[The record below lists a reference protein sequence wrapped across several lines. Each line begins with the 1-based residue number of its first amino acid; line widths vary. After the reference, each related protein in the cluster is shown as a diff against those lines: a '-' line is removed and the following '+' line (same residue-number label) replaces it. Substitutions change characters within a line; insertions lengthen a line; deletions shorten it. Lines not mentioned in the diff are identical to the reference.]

1 MSEFIKFISP
11 VNKDS
16 FIMMNADQLNS
27 YLEKLH
33 ANDDDNNKANAEST
47 EAKVEE
53 PKAQEAQTADAT
65 QELPKAGSEEVE
77 IKEPEAK
84 PAEETEKKPAEDK
97 KSGKKYSKQE
107 QIDYSFQK
115 LKTREEAKRRK
126 LEARIKELETA
137 LSKKDKAPSYEE
149 SKEDYIRYEVDRY
162 GKETEKQRLEQ
173 EILDSKRHEA
183 EELNRKRIEACFTDE
198 TEREKYNNLVKTNG
212 PEFVKLLDR
221 EDPESVILGY
231 LDDSDI
237 SPILVRILMT
247 NKEYRNEVLS
257 KTSPYGKQRAMENLE
272 AKVRWAQQQLE
283 NRKKKEQEKE
293 PVQEKPKIP
302 VVGTVTKSDSS
313 EGNNIKDYNDVLHKL
328 NQRKYN

>member
-1 MSEFIKFISP
+1 MSNSQILFSP

-16 FIMMNADQLNS
+16 FIMMNADQINS

-33 ANDDDNNKANAEST
+33 ANDNTDAEPT
-47 EAKVEE
+47 EAKVDET
-53 PKAQEAQTADAT
+53 KVQEAQTVDAT
-65 QELPKAGSEEVE
+65 QETQKTGSEEVE
-77 IKEPEAK
+77 IDEPEAK

-97 KSGKKYSKQE
+97 KPGKKYSKQE

-115 LKTREEAKRRK
+115 LKTREESKRRK
-126 LEARIKELETA
+126 LEARIKELEEA
-137 LSKKDKAPSYEE
+137 LNKKDNAPSFDKDKEE
-149 SKEDYIRYEVDRY
+149 YIKYSVDKY
-162 GKETEKQRLEQ
+162 GKEAEKKRLEQ
-173 EILDSKRHEA
+173 EYIDSKRYEA

-283 NRKKKEQEKE
+283 NRKKI
-293 PVQEKPKIP
+293 EKPKIP
-302 VVGTVTKSDSS
+302 VVGTVTKSDSND
-313 EGNNIKDYNDVLHKL
+313 GNIVKDYNDVLHKL
-328 NQRKYN
+328 NQRKYK

>member
-1 MSEFIKFISP
+1 MSNSQILFSP

-16 FIMMNADQLNS
+16 FIMMNTEQINS

-33 ANDDDNNKANAEST
+33 ANTSDVEPT
-47 EAKVEE
+47 EAKVDET
-53 PKAQEAQTADAT
+53 KVQEAQTVDAT
-65 QELPKAGSEEVE
+65 QETQKTGSEEVE

-84 PAEETEKKPAEDK
+84 PAEETEKKPIEDK
-97 KSGKKYSKQE
+97 KSSGKKYSKQE

-115 LKTREEAKRRK
+115 LKTREASKRRQ
-126 LEARIKELETA
+126 LEARIKELEEA
-137 LSKKDKAPSYEE
+137 LNKKDNAPSFDKD
-149 SKEDYIRYEVDRY
+149 KEGYIKYSVEQY
-162 GKETEKQRLEQ
+162 GKEAEKKRLEQ
-173 EILDSKRHEA
+173 EYIDSKRYEA

-198 TEREKYNNLVKTNG
+198 AEREKYNNLVKTNG

-283 NRKKKEQEKE
+283 NKKKI
-293 PVQEKPKIP
+293 EKPNKIP
-302 VVGTVTKSDSS
+302 VVGTVTKSDSND
-313 EGNNIKDYNDVLHKL
+313 GNIVKDYNDVLHKL
-328 NQRKYN
+328 NQRKYK

>member
-1 MSEFIKFISP
+1 MSNSQILFSP

-16 FIMMNADQLNS
+16 FIMMNTEQINS

-33 ANDDDNNKANAEST
+33 ANTSDVEPT
-47 EAKVEE
+47 EAKVDET
-53 PKAQEAQTADAT
+53 KVQEAQTVDAT
-65 QELPKAGSEEVE
+65 QETQKTGSEEVE

-84 PAEETEKKPAEDK
+84 PAEDTEKKPIEDK
-97 KSGKKYSKQE
+97 KSSGKKYSKQE

-115 LKTREEAKRRK
+115 LKTREASKRRQ
-126 LEARIKELETA
+126 LEARIKELEEA
-137 LSKKDKAPSYEE
+137 LNKKDNAPSFDKD
-149 SKEDYIRYEVDRY
+149 KEGYIKYSVEQY
-162 GKETEKQRLEQ
+162 GKEAEKKRLEQ
-173 EILDSKRHEA
+173 EYIDSKRYEA

-198 TEREKYNNLVKTNG
+198 AEREKYNNLVKTNG

-283 NRKKKEQEKE
+283 NKKKI
-293 PVQEKPKIP
+293 EKPNKIP
-302 VVGTVTKSDSS
+302 VVGTVTKSDSND
-313 EGNNIKDYNDVLHKL
+313 GNIVKDYNDVLHKL
-328 NQRKYN
+328 NQRKYK

>member
-1 MSEFIKFISP
+1 
-11 VNKDS
+11 
-16 FIMMNADQLNS
+16 MMNTEQINS

-33 ANDDDNNKANAEST
+33 ANTSDVEPT
-47 EAKVEE
+47 EAKVDET
-53 PKAQEAQTADAT
+53 KVQEAQTVDAT
-65 QELPKAGSEEVE
+65 QETQKTGSEEVE

-84 PAEETEKKPAEDK
+84 PAEETEKKPIEDK
-97 KSGKKYSKQE
+97 KSSGKKYSKQE

-115 LKTREEAKRRK
+115 LKTREASKRRQ
-126 LEARIKELETA
+126 LEARIKELEEA
-137 LSKKDKAPSYEE
+137 LNKKDNAPSFDKD
-149 SKEDYIRYEVDRY
+149 KEGYIKYSVEQY
-162 GKETEKQRLEQ
+162 GKEAEKKRLEQ
-173 EILDSKRHEA
+173 EYIDSKRYEA

-198 TEREKYNNLVKTNG
+198 AEREKYNNLVKTNG

-283 NRKKKEQEKE
+283 NKKKI
-293 PVQEKPKIP
+293 EKPNKIP
-302 VVGTVTKSDSS
+302 VVGTVTKSDSND
-313 EGNNIKDYNDVLHKL
+313 GNIVKDYNDVLHKL
-328 NQRKYN
+328 NQRKYK

>member
-1 MSEFIKFISP
+1 MSNSQILFSP

-16 FIMMNADQLNS
+16 FIMMNADQINS

-33 ANDDDNNKANAEST
+33 ANDNTDAEPT
-47 EAKVEE
+47 EAKVDET
-53 PKAQEAQTADAT
+53 KVQEAQTVDAT
-65 QELPKAGSEEVE
+65 QETQKTGSEEVE
-77 IKEPEAK
+77 INESEAK

-97 KSGKKYSKQE
+97 KPGKKYSKQE

-115 LKTREEAKRRK
+115 LKTREESKRRK
-126 LEARIKELETA
+126 LEARIKELEEA
-137 LSKKDKAPSYEE
+137 LNKKDNAPSFDKDKEE
-149 SKEDYIRYEVDRY
+149 YIKYSVEQY
-162 GKETEKQRLEQ
+162 GKEAEKKRLEQ
-173 EILDSKRHEA
+173 EYIDSKRYEA

-198 TEREKYNNLVKTNG
+198 TEREKYNKLVKTNG

-283 NRKKKEQEKE
+283 NRKKN
-293 PVQEKPKIP
+293 EKPNKIP
-302 VVGTVTKSDSS
+302 VVGTVTKSDSND
-313 EGNNIKDYNDVLHKL
+313 GNIVKDYNDVLHKL
-328 NQRKYN
+328 NQRKYK

>member
-1 MSEFIKFISP
+1 
-11 VNKDS
+11 
-16 FIMMNADQLNS
+16 MMNADQINS

-33 ANDDDNNKANAEST
+33 ANDNTDAEPT
-47 EAKVEE
+47 EAKVDET
-53 PKAQEAQTADAT
+53 KVQEAQTVDAT
-65 QELPKAGSEEVE
+65 QETQKTGSEEVE
-77 IKEPEAK
+77 IDEPEAK

-97 KSGKKYSKQE
+97 KPGKKYSKQE

-115 LKTREEAKRRK
+115 LKTREESKRRK
-126 LEARIKELETA
+126 LEARIKELEEA
-137 LSKKDKAPSYEE
+137 LNKKDNAPSFDKDKEE
-149 SKEDYIRYEVDRY
+149 YIKYSVEQY
-162 GKETEKQRLEQ
+162 GKEAEKKRLEQ
-173 EILDSKRHEA
+173 EYIDSKRYEA

-283 NRKKKEQEKE
+283 NRKKI
-293 PVQEKPKIP
+293 EKPKIP
-302 VVGTVTKSDSS
+302 VVGTVTKSDSND
-313 EGNNIKDYNDVLHKL
+313 GNIVKDYNDVLHKL
-328 NQRKYN
+328 NQRKYK